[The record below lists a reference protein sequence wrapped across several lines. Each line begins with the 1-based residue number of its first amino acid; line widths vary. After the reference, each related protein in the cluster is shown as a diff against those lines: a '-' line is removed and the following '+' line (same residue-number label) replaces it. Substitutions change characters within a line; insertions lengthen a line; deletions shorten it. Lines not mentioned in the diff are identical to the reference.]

1 MELKEAILQTLAEI
15 DASQT
20 QTNLPN
26 QINSPQQE
34 TKQEREALLD
44 ILPTEENLHKNSLD
58 SQNPYERKIE
68 KLDLKNTE
76 ELKQILIKQYKEEE
90 RFLNAMQE
98 RILVLFEGLQSPNN
112 RNIED
117 KVDMILN
124 FLEFTLAIIDEKKN
138 KKRKKIFHL
147 ILIYYIVL

>member
-68 KLDLKNTE
+68 KLDLKNAE

-138 KKRKKIFHL
+138 QK
-147 ILIYYIVL
+147 

>member
-124 FLEFTLAIIDEKKN
+124 FLEFTLAIIDEKRIKN
-138 KKRKKIFHL
+138 EKKFF
-147 ILIYYIVL
+147 IYF

>member
-34 TKQEREALLD
+34 AKQEREALLD

-98 RILVLFEGLQSPNN
+98 RILVLFAGLQSPNN

-138 KKRKKIFHL
+138 QK
-147 ILIYYIVL
+147 

>member
-34 TKQEREALLD
+34 AKQEREALLD

-138 KKRKKIFHL
+138 QK
-147 ILIYYIVL
+147 

>member
-1 MELKEAILQTLAEI
+1 MILQTLAEI

-34 TKQEREALLD
+34 AKQEREALLD

-138 KKRKKIFHL
+138 QK
-147 ILIYYIVL
+147 

>member
-26 QINSPQQE
+26 PINSPQQE

-117 KVDMILN
+117 KVDMSLN
-124 FLEFTLAIIDEKKN
+124 FLEFTLAIMDEKKN
-138 KKRKKIFHL
+138 QK
-147 ILIYYIVL
+147 

>member
-1 MELKEAILQTLAEI
+1 M
-15 DASQT
+15 
-20 QTNLPN
+20 
-26 QINSPQQE
+26 
-34 TKQEREALLD
+34 D

-90 RFLNAMQE
+90 RFFNAMQE

-138 KKRKKIFHL
+138 QK
-147 ILIYYIVL
+147 

>member
-15 DASQT
+15 D
-20 QTNLPN
+20 TNDSISAKSNPN
-26 QINSPQQE
+26 PLEES
-34 TKQEREALLD
+34 KLERDALLD
-44 ILPTEENLHKNSLD
+44 ILPTDTPNHENINT
-58 SQNPYERKIE
+58 QNPYARKIE

-76 ELKQILIKQYKEEE
+76 ELKALLTKTYLQEEK
-90 RFLNAMQE
+90 FLNALQE

-112 RNIED
+112 RDIET

-138 KKRKKIFHL
+138 QK
-147 ILIYYIVL
+147 

>member
-98 RILVLFEGLQSPNN
+98 RILVLFEGLQSTNN

-138 KKRKKIFHL
+138 QK
-147 ILIYYIVL
+147 

>member
-68 KLDLKNTE
+68 KLDLKHTE

-112 RNIED
+112 RNIGD

-124 FLEFTLAIIDEKKN
+124 SLEFTLAIIDVKKN
-138 KKRKKIFHL
+138 QK
-147 ILIYYIVL
+147 

>member
-20 QTNLPN
+20 QTNLHN

-44 ILPTEENLHKNSLD
+44 ILTTEENLHKNSLD

-90 RFLNAMQE
+90 RCLNAMQE

-138 KKRKKIFHL
+138 QK
-147 ILIYYIVL
+147 